1 MRRYVEPSGP
11 QPVPGTATRHPTR
24 RRGNRPTAGEWCVV
38 PAERMGKSPPTDPRE
53 RDDPLATRARPGR
66 KRPNVCV
73 CVCPCDAPTQRRR
86 ARHAPSLRANTAR
99 VECRSGGR
107 SGKAAAAP
115 ERPSL
120 GPSPRGAPPDRRAR
134 CGRSA
139 APASVVYQ
147 CVGARARG
155 VNSEARAAGRPPP
168 CNERS
173 RGISRHA
180 SRFHSAEL
188 LQTRQDLQLVRASA
202 PAAHTTHRHV
212 SCRGVNDTCPPRRI
226 HRNKWAPHTRARTD
240 PAHNLCYR
248 SSPSDTPPRPPRV
261 HTATL
266 MPGHRHHIP
275 RAPPTC
281 HGTCTASRAY
291 GPTRSLAHSLRPP
304 GAAAAGDMPP
314 PPLCAPQKPRAAR
327 FAASCRALNSAF
339 LRAASRAA
347 SALASPKVY

>member
-1 MRRYVEPSGP
+1 MSLG
-11 QPVPGTATRHPTR
+11 G
-24 RRGNRPTAGEWCVV
+24 
-38 PAERMGKSPPTDPRE
+38 AERESRGGTGAPKPR
-53 RDDPLATRARPGR
+53 PVAAGRP
-66 KRPNVCV
+66 
-73 CVCPCDAPTQRRR
+73 
-86 ARHAPSLRANTAR
+86 
-99 VECRSGGR
+99 
-107 SGKAAAAP
+107 
-115 ERPSL
+115 
-120 GPSPRGAPPDRRAR
+120 PRGRAR

-139 APASVVYQ
+139 GERCVPVRRPAPV
-147 CVGARARG
+147 C
-155 VNSEARAAGRPPP
+155 EARAARAPVAVPARAGGPPP

-173 RGISRHA
+173 RISRLTVVTRRVSTLSCYKHDRIYSWYA
-180 SRFHSAEL
+180 RQHPQHTL
-188 LQTRQDLQLVRASA
+188 LTDMSHVGQ
-202 PAAHTTHRHV
+202 RHV
-212 SCRGVNDTCPPRRI
+212 SDRDAYTEINR
-226 HRNKWAPHTRARTD
+226 APHTRARTD

-327 FAASCRALNSAF
+327 FAASCRAFNSAF